1 MILMLRTIETSA
13 LHFQREKG
21 REGER
26 EGREIGTEREREKSV
41 LILANLMD
49 RKYGGQVGIEGQL

>member
-26 EGREIGTEREREKSV
+26 EGREIGTEREREREVSFNFSESDGSKIWGSGW
-41 LILANLMD
+41 
-49 RKYGGQVGIEGQL
+49 Y